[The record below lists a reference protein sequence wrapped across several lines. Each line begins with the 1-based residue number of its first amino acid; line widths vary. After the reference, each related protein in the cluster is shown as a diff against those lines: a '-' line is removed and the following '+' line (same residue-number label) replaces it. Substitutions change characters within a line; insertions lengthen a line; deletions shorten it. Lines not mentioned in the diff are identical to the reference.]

1 MQVILSKEEERKNQL
16 RLYHRIATKKYDD
29 KNREEVR
36 VKNKKCVFN
45 KYHHDSEYR
54 ERKLQLMKLYNAKK
68 KAEKNNVEQER

>member
-1 MQVILSKEEERKNQL
+1 MQVILGKEEERINQL

-45 KYHHDSEYR
+45 KYHNDPEYR

-68 KAEKNNVEQER
+68 RQKKTM